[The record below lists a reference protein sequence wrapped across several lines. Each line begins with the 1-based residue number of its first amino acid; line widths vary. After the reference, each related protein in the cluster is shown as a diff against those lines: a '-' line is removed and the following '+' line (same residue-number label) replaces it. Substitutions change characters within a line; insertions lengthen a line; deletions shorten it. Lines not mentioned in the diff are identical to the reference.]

1 MGKIVDG
8 LIKPFAI
15 VKWAGKEIS
24 QELSDYV
31 SALTYTDVLD
41 SKKVGTDTVSMT
53 LANNDGRF
61 YDAWFPEKGD
71 TLECGVGWFDEEGKR
86 NTWMWGAFTIDEVRF
101 NLNPDKVNIGA
112 NAKPAVRGK
121 IDNETCEVYEQT
133 SFVTLAEDIASEVGV
148 SILIAPD
155 ARDVAYTRV
164 QQRDESKIAMMS
176 RLASENSVPVAF
188 KGNQLVVGELNSSTL
203 TLDIRHRDVVVNGS
217 LPVSDRTKS
226 DGIIVYFYDPVSDTA
241 GEYRVGN
248 TGTGAKI
255 KTFNPDGVTSVEEA
269 KSYADNYIATGS
281 GKKGKQLA
289 TGRLTLVNTTV
300 TTADMIALTSAGKL
314 PDKWKP
320 TTVSTSLTSGGWT
333 STVTIERRA

>member
-1 MGKIVDG
+1 MGKIVGG

-71 TLECGVGWFDEEGKR
+71 TLECGVGWFDEDGKR

-155 ARDVAYTRV
+155 ARNVAYTRV
-164 QQRDESKIAMMS
+164 QQRDESKMAMMS
-176 RLASENSVPVAF
+176 RLASENSIPVAF
-188 KGNQLVVGELNSSTL
+188 KGNQLVVGELSTSTL
-203 TLDIRHRDVVVNGS
+203 TLDIRNRDVVVNGS
-217 LPVSDRTKS
+217 FPVSDRTKS
-226 DGIIVYFYDPVSDTA
+226 DGIVVYFYDPINNEG
-241 GEYRVGN
+241 GEYRSGN
-248 TGTGAKI
+248 TDEGAKV
-255 KTFNPDGVTSVEEA
+255 KTFNPDGVTSMEEA
-269 KSYADNYIATGS
+269 KNYADNYIATGS
-281 GKKGKQLA
+281 GKGKQTA
-289 TGRLTLVNTTV
+289 TGRLTLVNATV
-300 TTADMIALTSAGKL
+300 TTADTIALTSAGKL

>member
-1 MGKIVDG
+1 MGRIAG
-8 LIKPFAI
+8 SLIKPFAI

-53 LANNDGRF
+53 LVNHDGRF

-71 TLECGVGWFDEEGKR
+71 TLECGIGWFDDDGKR
-86 NTWMWGAFTIDEVRF
+86 NAWMWGKFTIDEIRF
-101 NLNPDKVNIGA
+101 SLNPDKVSVGA
-112 NAKPAVRGK
+112 NAKPATRGK

-133 SFVTLAEDIASEVGV
+133 SFVTLAEDIAKEVGV

-164 QQRDESKIAMMS
+164 QQRDESKMAMMG
-176 RLASENSVPVAF
+176 RLADENSIPMAF
-188 KGNQLVVGELNSSTL
+188 KGNQLVVGELNTSTL
-203 TLDIRHRDVVVNGS
+203 TLDIRNRDIVVNGS
-217 LPVSDRTKS
+217 FPVSDRTKS
-226 DGIIVYFYDPVSDTA
+226 DGIIVQFYDVVNDTA
-241 GEYRVGN
+241 GEYRTGN
-248 TGTGAKI
+248 TDDGAKI
-255 KTFNPDGVTSVEEA
+255 KTLTPDGVTSMEEA
-269 KSYADNYIATGS
+269 KSYADNYVATGS
-281 GKKGKQLA
+281 GKSKQTA

-300 TTADMIALTSAGKL
+300 TTADTIALTNAGKL

-320 TTVSTSLTSGGWT
+320 TSVSTSLTSGGWT
-333 STVTIERRA
+333 STVTIQRRA